1 MYGLSAA
8 DEDIQARAR
17 VFADELI
24 PFEVQAEL
32 DGGLRDDV
40 AAAHKKRAIELGLFA
55 TNMPRDLGGVG
66 ASALQQVL
74 VQEQVG
80 RVTNALG
87 WVAATPPSW
96 FPPVATDDQIE
107 RYLKPTVRGEREEC
121 YAITEASRRLRRGRD
136 RGHRPPRRR
145 RVGAERRQVARHQLQ
160 LRRLLLLPGQEDRD
174 QSVRTHAWLRV
185 RAQRRSRH
193 RAAPSHRGSP
203 AEHLLFLVD
212 LPSPGVT
219 VVRTP
224 AYSHTISHHH
234 PIVEFT
240 DVRVPAA
247 NLVGGEGDGMLVLA
261 RVVPFRAADGRGP
274 LHRRRRAPGRGDD
287 RVRDDPRVAGGVPIA
302 AHGLVA
308 GMLADSVTELFAA
321 RSMLYETARG
331 IDRDPSD
338 VKTAHAQCS
347 MIKLYCSEMASR
359 VADRAVQVF
368 GGRGYMRENVA
379 ERFFRELRVER
390 IWEGTSE
397 IQRMIIAGQLASRG
411 PAALA
416 LFPRGASP
424 PSTPYRG
431 KTPLLP
437 PSPGNRPNRRP
448 RASRLPG

>member
-24 PFEVQAEL
+24 PLEVQAEL
-32 DGGLRDDV
+32 DGGLPDDV
-40 AAAHKKRAIELGLFA
+40 TAAHKKRAIELGLFA
-55 TNMPRDLGGVG
+55 TNMPAALGGVG
-66 ASALQQVL
+66 ATALQQVL

-96 FPPVATDDQIE
+96 FPPVATEDQVE

-121 YAITEASRRLRRGRD
+121 YAITEASAGSDVDAIEATACRD
-136 RGHRPPRRR
+136 GDEWVLNGVKWH
-145 RVGAERRQVARHQLQ
+145 VTSYNSADYCFFQAKKINI
-160 LRRLLLLPGQEDRD
+160 GQPE
-174 QSVRTHAWLRV
+174 
-185 RAQRRSRH
+185 RSRGDSSH
-193 RAAPSHRGSP
+193 PTAAPGAGPTGTVADP

-212 LPSPGVT
+212 LPTPGVT

-224 AYSHTISHHH
+224 AYTHTISHHH
-234 PIVEFT
+234 PIVAFT

-247 NLVGGEGDGMLVLA
+247 NLVGDEGGGMLYA
-261 RVVPFRAADGRGP
+261 REWFRFERLMVAARCTGAAAR
-274 LHRRRRAPGRGDD
+274 LVAEMTAFARS
-287 RVRDDPRVAGGVPIA
+287 RVAGGVPIA
-302 AHGLVA
+302 SHGLVA

-347 MIKLYCSEMASR
+347 MIKLYCSEMANR

-397 IQRMIIAGQLASRG
+397 IQRMIIAGQLTKRG

-416 LFPRGASP
+416 
-424 PSTPYRG
+424 
-431 KTPLLP
+431 
-437 PSPGNRPNRRP
+437 
-448 RASRLPG
+448 

>member
-24 PFEVQAEL
+24 PLEVQAEL
-32 DGGLRDDV
+32 DGALPDDV
-40 AAAHKKRAIELGLFA
+40 TAAHKKRAIELGLFA
-55 TNMPRDLGGVG
+55 TNMPAALGGVG
-66 ASALQQVL
+66 ATALQQVL

-96 FPPVATDDQIE
+96 FPPVATEDQVE

-121 YAITEASRRLRRGRD
+121 YAITEASAGSDVDAIEATAYRD
-136 RGHRPPRRR
+136 GDEWVLNGVKWHVTSYNSADYCFFQAKKINPIHP
-145 RVGAERRQVARHQLQ
+145 E
-160 LRRLLLLPGQEDRD
+160 
-174 QSVRTHAWLRV
+174 
-185 RAQRRSRH
+185 RSRGDSSQPIPSPG
-193 RAAPSHRGSP
+193 RGPSVAVAGPPGETATAPAAEAS

-212 LPSPGVT
+212 LPSPGVR

-224 AYSHTISHHH
+224 AYTHTISHHH

-247 NLVGGEGDGMLVLA
+247 NLVGDEGGGMLYSREWFRFERLMVAA
-261 RVVPFRAADGRGP
+261 RCTGAASR
-274 LHRRRRAPGRGDD
+274 LVEEMTAFANT
-287 RVRDDPRVAGGVPIA
+287 RVAGGVPIA
-302 AHGLVA
+302 SHGLVA

-347 MIKLYCSEMASR
+347 MIKLYCSEMANR

-397 IQRMIIAGQLASRG
+397 IQRMIIAGQLTKRG

-416 LFPRGASP
+416 
-424 PSTPYRG
+424 
-431 KTPLLP
+431 
-437 PSPGNRPNRRP
+437 
-448 RASRLPG
+448 

>member
-17 VFADELI
+17 AFADELI

-32 DGGLRDDV
+32 EGDLPDDV

-55 TNMPRDLGGVG
+55 TNLPRDLGGAG
-66 ASALQQVL
+66 ASTLQQVL

-96 FPPVATDDQIE
+96 FPPVATADQIE
-107 RYLKPTVRGEREEC
+107 RYLRPTVRGEREEC
-121 YAITEASRRLRRGRD
+121 YAITEASAGSDVDAIEATAYRDGHEWVLNGVKWHVTSYNSADYCFFQAKKINFPSPERTRGSSLRQD
-136 RGHRPPRRR
+136 TAP
-145 RVGAERRQVARHQLQ
+145 GAGPH
-160 LRRLLLLPGQEDRD
+160 PTTGD
-174 QSVRTHAWLRV
+174 
-185 RAQRRSRH
+185 
-193 RAAPSHRGSP
+193 SP

-212 LPSPGVT
+212 LPSPGVK

-247 NLVGGEGDGMLVLA
+247 NLVGTEGGGMLYSREWFRFERLMVAA
-261 RVVPFRAADGRGP
+261 RCTGAAER
-274 LHRRRRAPGRGDD
+274 LVAEMTAFANT
-287 RVRDDPRVAGGVPIA
+287 RVAGGVPIA
-302 AHGLVA
+302 SHGLVA

-331 IDRDPSD
+331 IDRDSSD

-347 MIKLYCSEMASR
+347 MIKLFCSEMAGR

-397 IQRMIIAGQLASRG
+397 IQRMIIAGQLTKRG
-411 PAALA
+411 
-416 LFPRGASP
+416 
-424 PSTPYRG
+424 
-431 KTPLLP
+431 
-437 PSPGNRPNRRP
+437 RRP
-448 RASRLPG
+448 R